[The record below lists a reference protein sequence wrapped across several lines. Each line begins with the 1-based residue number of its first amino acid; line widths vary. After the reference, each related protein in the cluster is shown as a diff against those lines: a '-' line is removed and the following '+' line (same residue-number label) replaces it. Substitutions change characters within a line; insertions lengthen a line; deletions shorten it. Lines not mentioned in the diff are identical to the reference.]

1 LVIAH
6 QTAFAVD
13 LVQAPPGTLQ
23 PYVMPN
29 VIISIDDSGSMN
41 YRLDPKAHQE
51 QPMAQPRVLMV
62 PGQAQAAE

>member
-29 VIISIDDSGSMN
+29 VIISIDDSGGMN
-41 YRLDPKAHQE
+41 YRLDRKLIRSNQWHNPE
-51 QPMAQPRVLMV
+51 F
-62 PGQAQAAE
+62 